1 MYTSSISDDVRD
13 GYENFVCND
22 TPIYGIYLLKA
33 HIRYRRPSVVHIYTM
48 SVTRRGLLKI
58 DLIKSG

>member
-13 GYENFVCND
+13 GDENFVCND

-33 HIRYRRPSVVHIYTM
+33 HIRYRRPALFTFIQCQSQEEDYY
-48 SVTRRGLLKI
+48 
-58 DLIKSG
+58 KSI